1 MEYYILDKIEF
12 INNEL
17 IYTPIGYLTSQES
30 LDSISDKLN
39 IFENWITLNRTDL
52 ENGSMDLSNFFET
65 NDHYYVCNTVTSS
78 IDDIGLVEIININD
92 L

>member
-12 INNEL
+12 INGEL

-39 IFENWITLNRTDL
+39 IFENWIVSNRTDL
-52 ENGSMDLSNFFET
+52 ENGDMDLSNFFET
-65 NDHYYVCNTVTSS
+65 NLHYYVCNTVTNS
-78 IDDIGLVEIININD
+78 IDGMGLVEIININE